1 MKQVKLV
8 VKNHVFLG
16 SAIVRDSEG
25 TLKEINLGRLTT
37 IKKMTEKGMEK
48 EFLEVIK
55 NTEMPSEYGLVGID
69 VRKLDDETYTYT
81 MSQEEFIEK
90 ANLEVGEEKP
100 VE

>member
-1 MKQVKLV
+1 MKQLKLV

-25 TLKEINLGRLTT
+25 NLKEINLGRLET

-55 NTEMPSEYGLVGID
+55 NTEIPSEYELVAID

-81 MSQEEFIEK
+81 MSQDDFIEK
-90 ANLEVGEEKP
+90 ANLEVSEENP
-100 VE
+100 TE